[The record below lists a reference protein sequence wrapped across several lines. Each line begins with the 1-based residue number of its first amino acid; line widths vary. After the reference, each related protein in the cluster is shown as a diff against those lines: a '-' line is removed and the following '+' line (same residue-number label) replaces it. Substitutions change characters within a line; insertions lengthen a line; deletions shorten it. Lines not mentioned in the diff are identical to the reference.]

1 MDTIELNYFMVL
13 TLLMIMVSIHNLIKS
28 ILFYRADNL
37 KVSNIIKIILN
48 SSGLACGISSI
59 GLLLTI
65 NNTSTSECLTITY
78 LRVLTNFAFTE
89 SIIIFLVWKLRQ
101 FSNSKID
108 DYIVYGLLSI
118 RSLFYIIFIAFVRPQ
133 VTFHNISSDITWCDI
148 ESTRGRCF
156 MLITTITDLLI
167 DVYVASRIIQSI
179 LLRFSTTSQNES
191 QQQYQRSCSLFILFK
206 LILLNSLPILMAS
219 LQHINMN
226 MLAFKLSI
234 VSYMIKTVIFIILSY
249 VITLIGDSA
258 PEDHMDKTDIESGN
272 SENHKK
278 RVIPKLT
285 LSNLK
290 EPPVSNEDVVLRVSN
305 GMLANMPLKD
315 ARDEIKMEQQYK
327 IKKLDPDGEVGFLKQ
342 SLSFYE
348 VISMILGNEKNGKED
363 KGQS

>member
-1 MDTIELNYFMVL
+1 
-13 TLLMIMVSIHNLIKS
+13 
-28 ILFYRADNL
+28 
-37 KVSNIIKIILN
+37 
-48 SSGLACGISSI
+48 
-59 GLLLTI
+59 
-65 NNTSTSECLTITY
+65 
-78 LRVLTNFAFTE
+78 
-89 SIIIFLVWKLRQ
+89 
-101 FSNSKID
+101 
-108 DYIVYGLLSI
+108 
-118 RSLFYIIFIAFVRPQ
+118 
-133 VTFHNISSDITWCDI
+133 
-148 ESTRGRCF
+148 